1 MPGGFRPAP
10 VSQPQLFGNRSPDG
24 DKHGDRRK
32 AHRRS
37 NATDSASVE
46 RAGGSSMSG
55 AQREEILAEAARWFA
70 RLRRGVMTVEARAEY
85 DVWSAN
91 PENAPAMEEIER
103 AWVLIGLT
111 NADAD
116 EGLARRTRIERRT
129 FARTA
134 LLALMCVVSLGL
146 GVVSYSGHSS
156 FWTKLDW
163 VER

>member
-1 MPGGFRPAP
+1 
-10 VSQPQLFGNRSPDG
+10 
-24 DKHGDRRK
+24 
-32 AHRRS
+32 
-37 NATDSASVE
+37 
-46 RAGGSSMSG
+46 MSG